1 MRAALEGG
9 HRLEPPRGAPSS
21 VFLSSNGALAMRPS
35 APGRQHVS
43 RLRIELGIDYVTNLQ
58 YKNLILARRGRFL
71 ETILRDGARSG
82 VPRTW
87 RGQSLQA
94 PAPLPGAGFVGP
106 HPKTATVERRELS
119 RSPRDGG
126 SRVAGATEVK
136 SEAVGAPSTPHWG
149 DGIAAV
155 ATAAGVKPP
164 WARRRTRKRRHM
176 RKDRQ
181 TRTQQRA
188 AGTKNT
194 VLFDIVKRIPTTAH
208 ARAAMSRAWCAL
220 PSRVPGERASA
231 SEDPGPRSDT
241 TDRASRFLRWVHASR
256 ADLGQARDRCL
267 VPLAQ
272 GRLLHSAGTRERCAG
287 SMMS

>member
-82 VPRTW
+82 VPRTRREPHRREVRTPTARPLAAW
-87 RGQSLQA
+87 RGQSLAA
-94 PAPLPGAGFVGP
+94 PVPLPGAGFVGP

-155 ATAAGVKPP
+155 ATAAGAKAPVGSPADAKSECEEDDEPGRSNAP
-164 WARRRTRKRRHM
+164 RE
-176 RKDRQ
+176 
-181 TRTQQRA
+181 
-188 AGTKNT
+188 
-194 VLFDIVKRIPTTAH
+194 RIT
-208 ARAAMSRAWCAL
+208 L
-220 PSRVPGERASA
+220 
-231 SEDPGPRSDT
+231 
-241 TDRASRFLRWVHASR
+241 
-256 ADLGQARDRCL
+256 RCL
-267 VPLAQ
+267 T
-272 GRLLHSAGTRERCAG
+272 S
-287 SMMS
+287 